1 MVVRVKLSDPPA
13 GPAAASRT
21 VSLRVS
27 TVAVLVAGLL
37 SGCTDMVSGA
47 ANRAQVHPVVP
58 ARSLLLAEGTRTPA
72 GPASQIPVGSSYFTA
87 AQPQECTAATLFLG
101 SPLIPTGAA
110 DHAETGYRTSGGVMM
125 AEAVSAYEEDLD
137 VPAVV
142 RGGSSA
148 VSGCTTNAVG
158 ISPTGPSRAM
168 RLDAVTTPADGVLTW
183 AMTRPGWN
191 CDYGLAVTARAA
203 LMLSVCDYQPGFQM
217 GDWAKQRRD
226 ELTKRNV

>member
-13 GPAAASRT
+13 APRT
-21 VSLRVS
+21 VNLRVV
-27 TVAVLVAGLL
+27 TVSVLAAGLL
-37 SGCTDMVSGA
+37 SGCTDVVSGA
-47 ANRAQVHPVVP
+47 ANRAQSHPVVP
-58 ARSLLLAEGTRTPA
+58 ARTLLLAEGTRTPA
-72 GPASQIPVGSSYFTA
+72 GPASQIPVGTSYFTA

-101 SPLIPTGAA
+101 SPLVPPGAA

-125 AEAVSAYEEDLD
+125 AETVSTYEEDLD
-137 VPAVV
+137 IPTVV
-142 RGGSSA
+142 RDGSSA
-148 VSGCTTNAVG
+148 VSSCTTNAVG

-183 AMTRPGWN
+183 TMTRPGWN

-203 LMLSVCDYQPGFQM
+203 LVLSVCDYQPGFQM

-226 ELTKRNV
+226 QLMKQNV